1 MLLIGSVSHTP
12 CLVRKALVV
21 NLPCVSLAMRCFLR
35 LGLETQ
41 SPKSS
46 PAALLL
52 EVDVTSTGAAT
63 RPAASTPASRQQPYH
78 CRDDLGQPGIAIIL
92 PIKWTRR
99 QQPPPAPWRA
109 RNHSA
114 LVNAALCRRVV
125 AHEVPW
131 GCGSR
136 RHGLPA
142 ECLFIII
149 SCLVPLGRNSRRS
162 FSSSPYRDRQR
173 LVPRVVQQASEPAR
187 FQPSQLRT
195 YLFVAKETSSQ
206 PPWRRRP
213 AC

>member
-1 MLLIGSVSHTP
+1 M
-12 CLVRKALVV
+12 
-21 NLPCVSLAMRCFLR
+21 
-35 LGLETQ
+35 
-41 SPKSS
+41 
-46 PAALLL
+46 LL
-52 EVDVTSTGAAT
+52 EVDVTSSGAAT
-63 RPAASTPASRQQPYH
+63 RPAASTPVPASRQQPYH

-92 PIKWTRR
+92 PIKWTRSNNL
-99 QQPPPAPWRA
+99 PPPLGEPLA
-109 RNHSA
+109 RHSA

-136 RHGLPA
+136 RHGLAA

-206 PPWRRRP
+206 PSWRLRP